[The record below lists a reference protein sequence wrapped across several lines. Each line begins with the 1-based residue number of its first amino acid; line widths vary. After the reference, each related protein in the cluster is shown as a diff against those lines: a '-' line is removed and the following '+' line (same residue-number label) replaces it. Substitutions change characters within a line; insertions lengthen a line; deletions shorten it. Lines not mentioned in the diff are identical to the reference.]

1 MTALNLFEQIST
13 GSSLNPDTFN
23 EDNNIICEFNQDFY
37 IGDEINED
45 EEEEFGDEMYN
56 GDQNEEEINN
66 NEVEMRDD
74 NNIYDE
80 SQRMKNQNVLNKE
93 KLQPYNFTNSV
104 DLIFRTEKKN
114 RRELS
119 DTDPRRFEDPDF

>member
-1 MTALNLFEQIST
+1 LTALNLFEQIST